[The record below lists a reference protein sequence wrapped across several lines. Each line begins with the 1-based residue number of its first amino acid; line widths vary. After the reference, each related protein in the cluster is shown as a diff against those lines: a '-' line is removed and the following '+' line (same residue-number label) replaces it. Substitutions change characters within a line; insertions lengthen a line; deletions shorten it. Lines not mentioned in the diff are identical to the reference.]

1 MKKIIL
7 YTVIIYILYKL
18 LIPKKMETENIIPI
32 GKNAFINFILPSAKM
47 IEKKYKIPYKFIIA
61 QLGLETAWGKSSLTQ
76 KAFNF
81 AGIKARPG
89 EPFIEMMTKE
99 FLNGKM
105 VEIPQKFWR
114 GANIIEGLE
123 KYVKVL
129 LLPRYKEA
137 FKYTDPEKFAIE
149 IKKGGYATDPNYVSK
164 LKNIFPS
171 IP

>member
-1 MKKIIL
+1 MKKIII
-7 YTVIIYILYKL
+7 TVAVLVAIYF
-18 LIPKKMETENIIPI
+18 LIPSKKMENQTIIPTT
-32 GKNAFINFILPSAKM
+32 KNEFIKFLLPSAKM
-47 IEKKYKIPYKFIIA
+47 IESKTGIPYKFIIA

-123 KYVKVL
+123 KYVKIL
-129 LLPRYKEA
+129 QLPRYKNS
-137 FKYTDPEKFAIE
+137 FKYIDPELFAIE

>member
-18 LIPKKMETENIIPI
+18 LIPKKMENQTIIPTT
-32 GKNAFINFILPSAKM
+32 KNEFIKFLLPSAKM
-47 IEKKYKIPYKFIIA
+47 IESKTGIPYKFIIA
-61 QLGLETAWGKSSLTQ
+61 QIGLETAWGKSSLTQ

-81 AGIKARPG
+81 GGIKARAG

-114 GANIIEGLE
+114 GSNVIEGLE
-123 KYVKVL
+123 KYVKIL
-129 LLPRYKEA
+129 QLPRYKNA
-137 FKYTDPEKFAIE
+137 FKYSDPELFAIE
-149 IKKGGYATDPNYVSK
+149 IKKGGYANDPNYVSK
-164 LKNIFPS
+164 LKAIFPS